1 MRSKVNIILVEK
13 DYVLESFCIKIKIM
27 PRQDAYH
34 KQVRTALEKDGWTVT
49 HDPFTIRLEDVK
61 FYVDLAAE
69 KIIEGD
75 GETRKVA
82 IEVKVF
88 GGLSFLNEFEKAVGQ
103 YLIYHQFLGDL
114 FPERILFLAVSTD
127 VFEESFALPSIQAV
141 VARQEIK
148 LLVFNPETEE
158 IIKWIE

>member
-1 MRSKVNIILVEK
+1 MPQKDSHHDLV
-13 DYVLESFCIKIKIM
+13 
-27 PRQDAYH
+27 RN
-34 KQVRTALEKDGWTVT
+34 ALEKDGWTVT

-69 KIIEGD
+69 KTIETD

-82 IEVKVF
+82 IEIKVF

-103 YLIYHQFLGDL
+103 YLIYKQFLGDL

-127 VFEESFALPSIQAV
+127 VFEESFSLPSIQAV
-141 VARQEIK
+141 VTKQEIK
-148 LLVFNPETEE
+148 LLIFNPETEE
-158 IIKWIE
+158 ITKWIE

>member
-1 MRSKVNIILVEK
+1 
-13 DYVLESFCIKIKIM
+13 M
-27 PRQDAYH
+27 PQTDAYH
-34 KQVRTALEKDGWTVT
+34 DSVRNALEKDGWTVT

-69 KIIEGD
+69 KVIETNE
-75 GETRKVA
+75 ETRKVA
-82 IEVKVF
+82 IEIKVF

-103 YLIYHQFLGDL
+103 YLIYRQFLDEL
-114 FPERILFLAVSTD
+114 FPERILFLAVSAA
-127 VFEESFALPSIQAV
+127 VFEESFSLPSIQAV

-158 IIKWIE
+158 ITKWIE

>member
-1 MRSKVNIILVEK
+1 MSK
-13 DYVLESFCIKIKIM
+13 
-27 PRQDAYH
+27 QDAYH
-34 KQVRTALEKDGWTVT
+34 SQVRKALEKDGWTVT
-49 HDPFTIRLEDVK
+49 HDPLTIRLEDVK

-69 KIIEGD
+69 KTIETE

-82 IEVKVF
+82 IEIKVF

-103 YLIYHQFLGDL
+103 YLIYEQFLGEL
-114 FPERILFLAVSTD
+114 FPERILFLAVAED
-127 VFEESFALPSIQAV
+127 VFNQSFSLPTIQAV

-148 LLVFNPETEE
+148 LLVFNAEIEE

>member
-1 MRSKVNIILVEK
+1 
-13 DYVLESFCIKIKIM
+13 M
-27 PRQDAYH
+27 PQQDAYH
-34 KQVRTALEKDGWTVT
+34 NSVRIALEKDGWTVT

-69 KIIEGD
+69 KTIESA

-82 IEVKVF
+82 IEIKVF

-103 YLIYHQFLGDL
+103 YLIYKQFLGEL
-114 FPERILFLAVSTD
+114 FPERILFLAVAEN
-127 VFEESFALPSIQAV
+127 VFEESFALPSIKAV
-141 VARQEIK
+141 VARQEMK
-148 LLVFNPETEE
+148 LLIFNPKIEE

>member
-1 MRSKVNIILVEK
+1 
-13 DYVLESFCIKIKIM
+13 M
-27 PRQDAYH
+27 PQKDAYH
-34 KQVRTALEKDGWTVT
+34 DSVRNALEKDGWTVT

-69 KIIEGD
+69 KTIEAD

-82 IEVKVF
+82 IEIKVF

-103 YLIYHQFLGDL
+103 YLIYKQFLSEL
-114 FPERILFLAVSTD
+114 FPERILFLAVPQA

-141 VARQEIK
+141 VVRQEIK
-148 LLVFNPETEE
+148 LLVFNPESEE
-158 IIKWIE
+158 ITKWIE

>member
-1 MRSKVNIILVEK
+1 
-13 DYVLESFCIKIKIM
+13 M
-27 PRQDAYH
+27 PQQDAYH
-34 KQVRTALEKDGWTVT
+34 NSVRNALEKDGWTVT

-69 KIIEGD
+69 KTVETD

-103 YLIYHQFLGDL
+103 YLIYRQFLDEL
-114 FPERILFLAVSTD
+114 FPERILFLAVSTN

-141 VARQEIK
+141 VSKQEMK
-148 LLVFNPETEE
+148 LLVFNPELEE
-158 IIKWIE
+158 ITKWIE

>member
-1 MRSKVNIILVEK
+1 MPQK
-13 DYVLESFCIKIKIM
+13 DS
-27 PRQDAYH
+27 YH
-34 KQVRTALEKDGWTVT
+34 DSVRNALEKDGWTIT

-69 KIIEGD
+69 KTIEAN

-82 IEVKVF
+82 IEIKVF

-103 YLIYHQFLGDL
+103 YLIYKQFLGDL

-127 VFEESFALPSIQAV
+127 VFEESFSLPSIQAV
-141 VARQEIK
+141 VVKQEIK

-158 IIKWIE
+158 VTKWME

>member
-1 MRSKVNIILVEK
+1 
-13 DYVLESFCIKIKIM
+13 M
-27 PRQDAYH
+27 PQKDAYH
-34 KQVRTALEKDGWTVT
+34 DSVRNALEKDGWTVT

-69 KIIEGD
+69 KTIESE
-75 GETRKVA
+75 GEIRKVA
-82 IEVKVF
+82 IEIKVF

-103 YLIYHQFLGDL
+103 YLIYKQFLGDL
-114 FPERILFLAVSTD
+114 FPERILFLAISTN

-141 VARQEIK
+141 VKKQEIK

-158 IIKWIE
+158 ITKWIE